1 MFCMFAYISKISFL
15 FPFLSVCLFISSL
28 PIANK
33 PFSILPVAWAK
44 KESERE
50 REKESAHL
58 DGVVEGQVG
67 VSAAEGQEERVVVGD
82 EATAVGRG
90 ATVAGRAEEDRAVG
104 VHEVE
109 ELQRAQLGD
118 GVRVGELAEG
128 EVAAAAGQLSDLVVV
143 LEEAR
148 RVHGLQAAHG
158 ARAHA
163 GALEER
169 QAI

>member
-1 MFCMFAYISKISFL
+1 M
-15 FPFLSVCLFISSL
+15 
-28 PIANK
+28 
-33 PFSILPVAWAK
+33 
-44 KESERE
+44 
-50 REKESAHL
+50 
-58 DGVVEGQVG
+58 G

-128 EVAAAAGQLSDLVVV
+128 EVQGQLARGPDFVVV

-148 RVHGLQAAHG
+148 RVHGLQAAHV

-169 QAI
+169 QAIWFIRSESVVCFFPSSHLGTDFGLVY

>member
-1 MFCMFAYISKISFL
+1 MPIFQKFRFYFLSFL
-15 FPFLSVCLFISSL
+15 PAFSFLLSPLLTTRLASCLS
-28 PIANK
+28 PGQR
-33 PFSILPVAWAK
+33 K
-44 KESERE
+44 KERE

>member
-1 MFCMFAYISKISFL
+1 M
-15 FPFLSVCLFISSL
+15 
-28 PIANK
+28 
-33 PFSILPVAWAK
+33 
-44 KESERE
+44 
-50 REKESAHL
+50 
-58 DGVVEGQVG
+58 G

-128 EVAAAAGQLSDLVVV
+128 EVAAAAGPDLVVV

-148 RVHGLQAAHG
+148 RVHGLQAAHV